1 MKTFSINSRFL
12 TAANLCLFLLVLF
25 GPVAAT
31 AQDSLNWHTMKEAQK
46 MARHTNKKVLVF
58 VEEQWSIYCKKMKD
72 NVFSNQSVID
82 SIRHYFYPV
91 KLDISSEK
99 TIIFNKKKMTP
110 KKFARRHHIKA
121 MPTTVF
127 LNENGKKL
135 AVQPGFISSKKFK
148 LLLGFIGSES
158 FHNMSF
164 KTYLKQHGGN

>member
-1 MKTFSINSRFL
+1 MNSRFL
-12 TAANLCLFLLVLF
+12 TTANFCLFLLILF

-31 AQDSLNWHTMKEAQK
+31 AQDSLNWRTMKEAQK

-58 VEEQWSIYCKKMKD
+58 VEQQWSIYCKKMKD
-72 NVFSNQSVID
+72 NVFANQSVID

-99 TIIFNKKKMTP
+99 TIVYNKEKTTP
-110 KKFARRHHIKA
+110 KKFARRHQIKA

-127 LNENGKKL
+127 LDSKGKKL
-135 AVQPGFISSKKFK
+135 AVQPGFISSKKFE
-148 LLLGFIGSES
+148 LLLGFIGSGA

-164 KTYLKQHGGN
+164 KTYLKHHGGN